1 MNTCIENVAVSNISK
16 ETTEKELA
24 LLEGLPSIQ
33 DVKVAEEYR
42 PLPEIA
48 TLIAKLNELG
58 KAIQPSQ
65 SEPVPSKLRDA
76 LRDTINILENGEP
89 FHPEPKPGSGQYGW
103 RDTAA
108 MMSRNAD
115 FYQGIVIQ
123 VGEILGVE
131 AYTANDGTV
140 GDSVLA
146 LKVPELV
153 KKLKEKNELNTQF
166 NG

>member
-1 MNTCIENVAVSNISK
+1 VAFGLLASYFLSIYNEERMMTTK
-16 ETTEKELA
+16 LETDCA
-24 LLEGLPSIQ
+24 ASQ
-33 DVKVAEEYR
+33 EYQ

-48 TLIAKLNELG
+48 ALITKLNELD

-65 SEPVPSKLRDA
+65 ADTVPGALRDA
-76 LRDTINILENGEP
+76 LRDTIKLLENGEP

-115 FYQGIVIQ
+115 FYQGIVTQ

-153 KKLKEKNELNTQF
+153 KKLKENQKV
-166 NG
+166 